1 MDSFSLYMFSCDTQF
16 VLKKNE
22 QAVGQR
28 DSWLHFFDIVEKP
41 SIDLSK
47 IKDITV
53 HAGQDIKIALPLK
66 GWPVPTAAWKVGD
79 NDITKDDRTKIE
91 VRQKLGSERNR
102 MILRLLSNTVIIT
115 CRFCVSLRFCL
126 TLNGQL

>member
-1 MDSFSLYMFSCDTQF
+1 VKERLTRI
-16 VLKKNE
+16 VLKQSW
-22 QAVGQR
+22 QAVARRYMAR
-28 DSWLHFFDIVEKP
+28 DRQSHIFDIAEKP

-79 NDITKDDRTKIE
+79 KDITKDDRTKIE
-91 VRQKLGSERNR
+91 VRSQFDS
-102 MILRLLSNTVIIT
+102 RL
-115 CRFCVSLRFCL
+115 
-126 TLNGQL
+126 Q